1 MSIFFKKYPYPKRL
15 CYPLVWQ
22 LYRTNL
28 CGKVTIPGTLCATN
42 KMTDCWKSHSPVSRG
57 AGYGSERV
65 AGGGRARVRGGRR
78 GNSPRVRGDG
88 RRGQSPRVRGGG
100 RAQGQNPN
108 AAGDGGNGEDGGMGG
123 LERHLGKHLSC
134 FSPMN
139 LCKQFA
145 PRLTGIINRYY

>member
-65 AGGGRARVRGGRR
+65 AGEK
-78 GNSPRVRGDG
+78 
-88 RRGQSPRVRGGG
+88 Q
-100 RAQGQNPN
+100 
-108 AAGDGGNGEDGGMGG
+108 
-123 LERHLGKHLSC
+123 HLSC